1 MSTADTRTTVAAAY
15 EDETVVLGYLQHRK
29 RFAWQRLLHNSQ
41 SARLNYWR
49 RKCAAQRVLEVAPG
63 SFEALRECR
72 LGEGSSPQQL
82 KVSRVLRSP
91 AHEELLLARVL
102 NLDPRR

>member
-41 SARLNYWR
+41 SALLNHWR

-63 SFEALRECR
+63 PAR
-72 LGEGSSPQQL
+72 L
-82 KVSRVLRSP
+82 
-91 AHEELLLARVL
+91 
-102 NLDPRR
+102 